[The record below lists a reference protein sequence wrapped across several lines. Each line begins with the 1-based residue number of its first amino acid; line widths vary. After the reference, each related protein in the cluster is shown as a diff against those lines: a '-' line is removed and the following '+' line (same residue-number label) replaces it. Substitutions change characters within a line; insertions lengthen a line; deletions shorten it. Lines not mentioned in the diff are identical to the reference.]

1 MADKVGVII
10 VAAGS
15 SSRMGS
21 DKIFIDLSGRP
32 ALAWSVDICQSSD
45 LVNRIII
52 VLSENNIE
60 YGKKLVV
67 QRSWSKVAEVC
78 KGGKRR
84 QDSVYQGLTRLRDCD
99 WIVIHDGARPFLT
112 GELIKTGLEAV
123 RETGAAI
130 AAVPAND
137 TIKLSHDNRIVEST
151 LDRKSIWLAQTPQLF
166 RTNIIVE
173 AYNRLNGEITD
184 DAEAV
189 EKIGVKVKLFEG
201 SYRNIKLTTV
211 EDLDLARH
219 LAGVKT

>member
-1 MADKVGVII
+1 MSDKVGAII

-15 SSRMGS
+15 SSRIGV

-32 ALAWSVDICQSSD
+32 VLAWSVAICQSSALID
-45 LVNRIII
+45 RIII
-52 VLSENNIE
+52 VLSENKIE
-60 YGKKLVV
+60 DGKSLVA
-67 QRSWSKVAEVC
+67 RSSWSKVVEVC

-84 QDSVYQGLTRLRDCD
+84 QDSVYQGLTRLRDSD

-130 AAVPAND
+130 AAIPAYD
-137 TIKLSHDNRIVEST
+137 TIKLSRDNRIVEST

-166 RTNIIVE
+166 RTDIIVE

-219 LAGVKT
+219 LAVVKT